1 MLNQMDR
8 EGYAKLLADW
18 VKYSQDFVYPVP
30 GGKGLCYYSPGSH
43 GHWGVHTNQKAFS
56 AFAIAGRDPSI
67 RWENLGLSRELVL
80 NQALGMLR
88 YSLSTHLSGGRP
100 CVDGQSWGHSWI
112 YILGIDRMMHAVE
125 ALETEL
131 SPQDREALRRL
142 FISEAEW
149 LLNEYPVEAGITEHN
164 KPESN
169 IWNGSILIRTAMLYP
184 DTENADR
191 YIEKGCKFF
200 ANGISIPSD
209 ETGEDTKNLFV
220 GPNFTEQYGLNH
232 HRYLNVGYMVICLS
246 NLAMLHFSAKHQG
259 YLLPPLVYH
268 HAEELWRLV
277 RTFTWDDGRLLR
289 IGGDSRAR
297 YCYCQ
302 DYALPVWALAED
314 RWGEDTGSLE
324 SGWLGILQKEA
335 AANGDGSF
343 LSERLSSLGDQ
354 SPLYYTRLESDRANA
369 VSMLVYWYR
378 CFQFNPRKKSETLS
392 AWSDDFHGAV
402 FCAGQN
408 RYASFV
414 WNACEKPQALCVPR
428 DDSSFA
434 EWRRNLTG
442 FIKGSGSVNEEEIG
456 SHREQVF
463 PGGFLSSGYT
473 VCYADGFVAEGQT
486 REDIA
491 RKILAFAALP
501 DGKTVLGLEYVVSLN
516 RIYGSMIK
524 GIYWHI
530 PNDIYNKNRRF
541 IKCEAGTYTLRGGHW
556 ADKAENLPA
565 GKWINADGK
574 IGLAASLPLTI
585 VRNGKRQIGLKSQQ
599 DINGSLYTEEICGP
613 FEARNRW
620 YEAGEILI
628 DVAFASHIGGTEET
642 QKLSE
647 SLSVAD
653 IRIPDGLGIVCAD
666 GADGCRYLL
675 ALNVSGVPVNLPPLV
690 YHDRRIILLG
700 STSETSPAAD
710 TLSPYGAVVGYF

>member
-1 MLNQMDR
+1 MLNQTDR

-30 GGKGLCYYSPGSH
+30 GGEGLCYYGPGSH

-56 AFAIAGRDPSI
+56 AFAVAGKDPSI

-88 YSLSTHLSGGRP
+88 YSLRTHLSGDRP

-125 ALETEL
+125 ALEAEL
-131 SPQDREALRRL
+131 APQDREALRRL

-184 DTENADR
+184 DTKNAER

-246 NLAMLHFSAKHQG
+246 NLAMLHFSAKRQG

-314 RWGEDTGSLE
+314 RWGEDTSSLE

-473 VCYADGFVAEGQT
+473 VCYSDGFVAEGQT

-501 DGKTVLGLEYVVSLN
+501 DGKTVLGLEYAVSLN

-530 PNDIYNKNRRF
+530 PNDIYNRNRRF

-556 ADKAENLPA
+556 ADKAETLPA

-574 IGLAASLPLTI
+574 VGLAASLPLAI
-585 VRNGKRQIGLKSQQ
+585 VRNGKRQIGLKSQP

-628 DVAFASHIGGTEET
+628 DVAFASHIGGAEET

-647 SLSVAD
+647 SLRAAD
-653 IRIPDGLGIVCAD
+653 IRIPDSLRIVCSDSAD
-666 GADGCRYLL
+666 GRRYLL
-675 ALNVSGVPVNLPPLV
+675 VLNISGVSVNLPPLV

-700 STSETSPAAD
+700 STSETSPVD
-710 TLSPYGAVVGYF
+710 TLSPYGAVAGYF